1 MPTRQDNV
9 ENRDKVYSNSTRNHV
24 DKEAL
29 RGCAAFEF
37 LFIAVYLL
45 FTLLS
50 STLHDDGL
58 IRRFWIKK
66 LFRVDFIS
74 ALPIGHL
81 KFREEIIEKTCFEN
95 KFWIDEE
102 MLDSLTIFIIE

>member
-1 MPTRQDNV
+1 MTMVLYEDFG
-9 ENRDKVYSNSTRNHV
+9 
-24 DKEAL
+24 L
-29 RGCAAFEF
+29 R
-37 LFIAVYLL
+37 
-45 FTLLS
+45 
-50 STLHDDGL
+50 
-58 IRRFWIKK
+58 K

-95 KFWIDEE
+95 RFWIDEE

>member
-1 MPTRQDNV
+1 MPTRQDGV
-9 ENRDKVYSNSTRNHV
+9 ENRDQVYSNSTRNHV

-37 LFIAVYLL
+37 LFIAVYLI

-66 LFRVDFIS
+66 VVQSGFYFS
-74 ALPIGHL
+74 
-81 KFREEIIEKTCFEN
+81 
-95 KFWIDEE
+95 
-102 MLDSLTIFIIE
+102 SS